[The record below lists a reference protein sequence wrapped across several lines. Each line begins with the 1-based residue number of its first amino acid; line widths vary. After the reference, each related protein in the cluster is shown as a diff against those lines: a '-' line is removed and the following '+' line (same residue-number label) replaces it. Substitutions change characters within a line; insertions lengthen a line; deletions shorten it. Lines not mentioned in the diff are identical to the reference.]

1 MKILCISDTHGQ
13 HRKLNLPEAD
23 MIIHAGDMSGK
34 GEAWQIREFFEWF
47 SKLSYRYKI
56 CIAGNHDFMA
66 EREPE
71 EFLKLVPDNCIYLN
85 DSGIEIENIKIWGS
99 PISPAYHNWAFN
111 KERGHEIA
119 KHWDLIPPDTD
130 ILITHGPPLDVLDK
144 TIWGKRVGCED
155 LKKKIEQIRPKIH
168 IFGHIHEDYGILKIF
183 DTTFINAS
191 SINID
196 YIPLHKPI
204 IYELNDSIS

>member
-1 MKILCISDTHGQ
+1 MRILCISDTHGK
-13 HRKLNLPEAD
+13 HKKLELPEAD

-66 EREPE
+66 EQEPE

-85 DSGIEIENIKIWGS
+85 DSGAEIENLKIWGS
-99 PISPAYHNWAFN
+99 PITPWFHDWAFN
-111 KERGHEIA
+111 RHRGDEIA
-119 KHWDLIPPDTD
+119 KHWELIPQDTD
-130 ILITHGPPLDVLDK
+130 ILITHGPPMDVLDR
-144 TIWGKRVGCED
+144 TIFGKRVGCEE
-155 LKKKIEQIRPKIH
+155 LKKKIEQIRPKLH
-168 IFGHIHEDYGILKIF
+168 IFGHIHEAYGKLQIF

-191 SINID
+191 SLNID
-196 YIPLHKPI
+196 YLPLHKPI
-204 IYELNDSIS
+204 IHELNNSIS